1 MNLKAFNYFSS
12 IRIFIHFQRKSID
25 FGVPG
30 EAGTDEEAG
39 SFEEEAESDMEPS
52 DKVSHD
58 VAFKPRLLI
67 RKLPQRRAYS
77 ETGIPTA
84 DQAIAASPSQ
94 KFKPVFELT
103 FISLNLTSFFRRR

>member
-1 MNLKAFNYFSS
+1 
-12 IRIFIHFQRKSID
+12 
-25 FGVPG
+25 
-30 EAGTDEEAG
+30 
-39 SFEEEAESDMEPS
+39 MEPS

-94 KFKPVFELT
+94 KFSPF
-103 FISLNLTSFFRRR
+103 LNLRSCISRHFLEEDALLKETKNDDDQKSLQIDRYSVEQKSIGKEHG